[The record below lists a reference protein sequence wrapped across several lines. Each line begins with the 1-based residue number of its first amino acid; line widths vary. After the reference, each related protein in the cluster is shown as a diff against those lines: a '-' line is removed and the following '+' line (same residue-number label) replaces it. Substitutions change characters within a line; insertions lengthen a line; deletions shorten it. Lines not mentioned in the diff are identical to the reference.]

1 MTWAQFVM
9 ALTLWRE
16 ARGASHAARIGIASV
31 IRNRTTP
38 RKDVVA
44 VCTQPWQFSS
54 MTAPGDPN
62 LIHWPATGDPQM
74 QDCLSI
80 AAQTLGPDTTA
91 GATFYFTAPL
101 TEPPKAWGNVVG
113 TVTIDGVHFYKSEP
127 NYSEAAT

>member
-1 MTWAQFVM
+1 MGAVRDAQ
-9 ALTLWRE
+9 TLWRE

-38 RKDVVA
+38 RKDVGA

-54 MTAPGDPN
+54 NDSPRRPEPDSLARYWRPADAGTAF
-62 LIHWPATGDPQM
+62 Q
-74 QDCLSI
+74 SK
-80 AAQTLGPDTTA
+80 AQTLGPDTTA

-113 TVTIDGVHFYKSEP
+113 TVTIDGVHFYRIR
-127 NYSEAAT
+127 A